1 MISLK
6 NNAWLLSLVFLISA
20 CLQETETDLDRAIA
34 RDNSILEQYINSNE
48 IDATKVQSGFYYH
61 KTTSQPE
68 AEQFENG
75 DFVGVYYEIKTIDGQ
90 LIESYMDETKEPLI
104 FKYSQE
110 GLWPVVMAY
119 AAGLSRVGEEITIYS
134 PSYLAFGNYGFEQLI
149 LPASNLVIE
158 AKFVK
163 KYTQEGLKQRELEII
178 SNYIEDNN
186 LEGFEEISEG
196 IFARTIVGGDESK
209 VASSLGSN
217 VTFDFQLFELGETDP
232 IFNSFEDSAPT
243 TANVGNSS
251 LTFLNEGLKGVYP
264 DQEIEV
270 LATSFAS
277 YVNAIQVIPY
287 SIRADLVELGEF
299 IDLVRPFTPV
309 LLKAEILAVQ

>member
-1 MISLK
+1 MNQLK
-6 NNAWLLSLVFLISA
+6 NNAWLLILLFLISG
-20 CLQETETDLDRAIA
+20 CMQDTETDLDRAIA
-34 RDNSILEQYINSNE
+34 RDNSILEQYINSNDIE
-48 IDATKVQSGFYYH
+48 ATKVQSGFYYH
-61 KTTSQPE
+61 KTTTQPE
-68 AEQFENG
+68 AAQFVNG

-110 GLWPVVMAY
+110 GLWPVVIAY
-119 AAGLSRVGEEITIYS
+119 AAGLSRVGEEMTIYS

-163 KYTQEGLKQRELEII
+163 KYTEEELKQRESEII
-178 SNYIEDNN
+178 SKYIEEND
-186 LEGFEEISEG
+186 LEGFEEIDEG
-196 IFARTIVGGDESK
+196 IYARTIVAGDETK
-209 VASSLGSN
+209 VASKPGSN

-232 IFNSFEDSAPT
+232 IFDSYEDSAPT

-251 LTFLNEGLKGVYP
+251 LAFLNEGLNGVFP

-270 LATSFAS
+270 LATSFES
-277 YVNAIQVIPY
+277 YVNAVQVIPY
-287 SIRADLVELGEF
+287 TIRADLVERGEF